1 MQDTRKMQNTSSK
14 TQYSAM
20 INSCSCR
27 LLTSCFVILLLFLYG
42 CSSLVPPTDYYQ
54 KTLEME
60 GYGEQVRQETGRK
73 PGNTVNSTE
82 NQETVKVVKKPSD
95 EPPIVEVLS
104 SKPAQEKEENVV
116 VTQQPIQ
123 KSLNQEPSII
133 QPSLTVKNS
142 DTVMNS
148 EAISVSSDIIKSA
161 LEIAGIN
168 VRTVE
173 LVNGRTEGGKNSV
186 RVNFICESSK
196 VVNERFF
203 TVCAV
208 TYHLNKASK
217 SIDVVV
223 GIAEDSQANLLGVL
237 QSNTEDIM
245 AWMDNKIT
253 RAEWYSRI
261 TRKML

>member
-1 MQDTRKMQNTSSK
+1 MQDIRKMQNALSN
-14 TQYSAM
+14 TQYSAL

-27 LLTSCFVILLLFLYG
+27 LLTSCFAILLIFLYG
-42 CSSLVPPTDYYQ
+42 CNSLGPPTDYYQ

-60 GYGEQVRQETGRK
+60 GYGKQVRQETGRN
-73 PGNTVNSTE
+73 PGDTVNSTE
-82 NQETVKVVKKPSD
+82 NQETAKVIKKTPD
-95 EPPIVEVLS
+95 EPPIVEVLAN
-104 SKPAQEKEENVV
+104 KTIQEKHENVV
-116 VTQQPIQ
+116 VTQQPTQ

-133 QPSLTVKNS
+133 QPSSTAKNP
-142 DTVMNS
+142 DTVMNLD
-148 EAISVSSDIIKSA
+148 AISVSSDIIKSA

-168 VRTVE
+168 VRAVE